1 MAERASPFAAA
12 VAGDRAGIRLT
23 ALPRGSLWQV
33 ACWPETFEEVRD
45 ALAGALGCD
54 APPPGRVS
62 AATSS
67 SGGDRLLVRVE
78 PLKWWVIGPDGSHG
92 GADCP
97 LTPGPDRGAWLD
109 MSHDQAGIAV
119 EGGNAAE
126 LLKRLVAIDL
136 REGAFP
142 DLSFATTLAHHMITR
157 VLRQDRDGAPC
168 YRVMVMR
175 SYADDLRELL
185 AHHLAHFG

>member
-1 MAERASPFAAA
+1 MAERASPFAAP
-12 VAGDRAGIRLT
+12 VTGERAGVRLS

-33 ACWPETFEEVRD
+33 SCWPETYEAVRD
-45 ALAGALGCD
+45 ELAGALGCA

-62 AATSS
+62 AGAPD

-78 PLKWWVIGPDGSHG
+78 PLKWWVLGPDG
-92 GADCP
+92 AECP
-97 LTPGPDRGAWLD
+97 LTPDPGQGAWLD

-119 EGGNAAE
+119 EGEHAAE
-126 LLKRLVAIDL
+126 LLKRLVPIDL
-136 REGAFP
+136 RERALP

-157 VLRQDRDGAPC
+157 VLRQDLYGTPC

-175 SYADDLRELL
+175 SYADDLRQIL